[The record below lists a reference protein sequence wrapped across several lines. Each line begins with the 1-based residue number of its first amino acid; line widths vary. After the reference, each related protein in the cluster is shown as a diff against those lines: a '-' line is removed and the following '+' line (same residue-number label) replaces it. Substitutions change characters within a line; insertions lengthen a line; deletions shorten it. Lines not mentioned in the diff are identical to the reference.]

1 MFMDR
6 CIREVMSSVCLAV
19 CLSVCLSIYS
29 MVPVDDGG
37 HIMMLVW
44 AHEYTGI
51 GSYFAWVVGQLY
63 YIIIMMMLTK
73 VGFPLPFVPESR
85 LALSSLMVMLAIMPA
100 QLNNETTGLS
110 GQLYDTF
117 H

>member
-1 MFMDR
+1 
-6 CIREVMSSVCLAV
+6 
-19 CLSVCLSIYS
+19 
-29 MVPVDDGG
+29 MVPDDDGG

-51 GSYFAWVVGQLY
+51 GSYVAWVVGQLY
-63 YIIIMMMLTK
+63 YYYHDDVDESWLSITIRPCLLVDVVVVDGH
-73 VGFPLPFVPESR
+73 VGYN
-85 LALSSLMVMLAIMPA
+85 A

>member
-51 GSYFAWVVGQLY
+51 GSYCVGGGPVILY
-63 YIIIMMMLTK
+63 YYHDDVDESWLSITIRPCLPVDVVVVVVDGDVGYNAMPHSRTK
-73 VGFPLPFVPESR
+73 
-85 LALSSLMVMLAIMPA
+85 
-100 QLNNETTGLS
+100 
-110 GQLYDTF
+110 
-117 H
+117 